1 MCSVAMIGC
10 SVAMIGSIKFMSV
23 HGRAYVEEA
32 NKEDHKKIGCY
43 RAQITMCK
51 IVQVKKININFVWKI
66 HTSVSK
72 E

>member
-1 MCSVAMIGC
+1 MFCSHDWVFC
-10 SVAMIGSIKFMSV
+10 SHDWEHEFMSV